1 MTSIIFYF
9 FFIHYIRIFTYYS
22 LIVFFI
28 FSLYLFLIFNKS
40 ILWYQIIFNFY
51 NLVFLQISYI
61 VGIDGISIF
70 FIILC
75 GFLLMYCFLI
85 YWFLKYKIDL
95 YAFTMLF
102 SLFLLLN
109 VFASMDLFFFY
120 IYFEGIVIPMFLLI
134 VYEVVVVEKFMLR
147 INFLFTRY

>member
-134 VYEVVVVEKFMLR
+134 VYGVVVVEKFMLL
-147 INFLFTRY
+147 INFLFIHC